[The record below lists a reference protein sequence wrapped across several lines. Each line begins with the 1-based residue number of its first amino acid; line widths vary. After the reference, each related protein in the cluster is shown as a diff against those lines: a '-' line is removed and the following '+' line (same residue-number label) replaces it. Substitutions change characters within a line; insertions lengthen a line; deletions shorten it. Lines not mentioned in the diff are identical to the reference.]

1 MKTTIRRKNPLLP
14 FTLWL
19 AVLLPASP
27 AFLAAAAPTPAP
39 LPELTPVQVKSPVQW
54 MQEFLGRLDLTPEQ
68 IQQILEVF
76 RSRAAELQ
84 VVAVEEFAAR
94 ALLNQAIHQCT
105 PDPWAVRV
113 ATVGVA
119 AADLQLN
126 LLRGALY
133 AEIRPILTEDQRAEL
148 QSLTE
153 LVQGWVTQAAAS
165 CGLNTGPH
173 PVLDAL
179 RDLAAAKLGLTEDQR
194 AQLQA
199 VIDRHKPLVCT
210 QLNQELAARK
220 ALLAAIRKPA
230 LDTGAILAAST
241 TVYEVDVAFNL
252 ERADIYAEL
261 CAILTPEQKAKLRG
275 VVDRVRSAVEKLLEV
290 LAGGYPPAAW

>member
-1 MKTTIRRKNPLLP
+1 MQMKTRRVHPLFS
-14 FTLWL
+14 FTLCL
-19 AVLLPASP
+19 AALLPAVPSFTP
-27 AFLAAAAPTPAP
+27 AAAPPP
-39 LPELTPVQVKSPVQW
+39 VPVPEISPVLVKSPVQW

-76 RSRAAELQ
+76 RSHAAELQ
-84 VVAVEEFAAR
+84 VVAVEEIAAR

-126 LLRGALY
+126 LLRGTLY
-133 AEIRPILTEDQRAEL
+133 AEVRPILTEDQRAEL
-148 QSLTE
+148 QSMTD

-165 CGLNTGPH
+165 CGQNTGPH

-179 RDLAAAKLGLTEDQR
+179 RDLAAAKLGLTEEQR

-199 VIDRHKPLVCT
+199 AIDRHKPLICT

-241 TVYEVDVAFNL
+241 MVYEVDVAFNL
-252 ERADIYAEL
+252 ERADIYAEV
-261 CAILTPEQKAKLRG
+261 CAILTPEQKARLRG
-275 VVDRVRSAVEKLLEV
+275 IVDRVRSAVEKLLEV
-290 LAGGYPPAAW
+290 LAGVFPQTAW

>member
-1 MKTTIRRKNPLLP
+1 MQTRNLNSNPRLLV
-14 FTLWL
+14 TLCL
-19 AVLLPASP
+19 AALLSAVSSFAP
-27 AFLAAAAPTPAP
+27 AAAPPPVAV
-39 LPELTPVQVKSPVQW
+39 PELNPVLVKSPVQW

-76 RSRAAELQ
+76 RSHAAELQ

-94 ALLNQAIHQCT
+94 TLLNQAVHQCT
-105 PDPWAVRV
+105 PNPIAVRM

-126 LLRGALY
+126 LLRAALF
-133 AEIRPILTEDQRAEL
+133 AEIHPILTEGQRAEL
-148 QSLTE
+148 QGLTD
-153 LVQGWVTQAAAS
+153 LVQGWVTQAAGS
-165 CGLNTGPH
+165 CGSNSGPH

-210 QLNQELAARK
+210 QLNQEIAARK
-220 ALLAAIRKPA
+220 SLLAAIRKPA
-230 LDTGAILAAST
+230 VDTGAILAAST

-252 ERADIYAEL
+252 ERADIYAEV
-261 CAILTPEQKAKLRG
+261 CAILTPEQKDKLRG
-275 VVDRVRSAVEKLLEV
+275 IVDRVRTAVEKLLEA
-290 LAGGYPPAAW
+290 LAGVFPQAAW